1 MTIFIVN
8 RCYNSHMSI
17 GKIVITY
24 FILAVI
30 YVFATLV
37 VDWIRMKNDNSKNK
51 DSKE

>member
-1 MTIFIVN
+1 
-8 RCYNSHMSI
+8 MSI

-37 VDWIRMKNDNSKNK
+37 VDWIRMKNDNLKNK